1 MDPGNLIAY
10 IILILI
16 VIFAVWGTVKKIRHG
31 SSCCGE
37 HEASDRKV
45 RVSDKDISH
54 YPYRYELAVDG
65 IHCANCARRIENAFN
80 SVDGLW
86 AVANIGEKKVDL
98 RSKRQISDDELRSI
112 VSASGYT
119 LLSTKLM

>member
-1 MDPGNLIAY
+1 MDPGNMIAY

-37 HEASDRKV
+37 HEASDKKV

-65 IHCANCARRIENAFN
+65 KDRGLLYGNSACPGFYRIPY
-80 SVDGLW
+80 
-86 AVANIGEKKVDL
+86 
-98 RSKRQISDDELRSI
+98 R
-112 VSASGYT
+112 
-119 LLSTKLM
+119 